1 MGPEETT
8 QNEQYIELDLKE
20 MLEIMLQYKA
30 LIITVTL
37 VAILAAGFMAFFVLP
52 PVYEA
57 ETTLLV
63 VQGDKKN
70 TTVANPD
77 NLESLINDISQL
89 PQMSINTYVAQIKEP
104 VMLSRVIQALH
115 LEEQNY
121 SFKDLDT
128 MITAANS
135 KDTNLIT
142 VSVQNTDPKLAVD
155 IADTLT
161 SEFLNSI
168 SENNQAQMSKSVQ
181 FLQEQADLVS
191 KQLEEARA
199 KQKEYEAQPGSVAF
213 LQKQQDGYLEDMNTY
228 RSKVQELDIAISQ
241 LESGV
246 STLESELAATP
257 KKLED
262 GTANPLYQTLSEQ
275 LVLKKTELAEKE
287 SQYYAADRYAG
298 SIEDTYN
305 NLQAEITTKRSEGD
319 QYLNKVAE
327 LEKTY
332 QLLSEKITETKIS
345 QSVNLGDT
353 NLLVIS
359 PATASQNPIK
369 PNKRMILALAA
380 MLGFVLSVGLAF
392 VLHMLDNKINTR
404 KDVEKNLRL
413 PVLGEVPLFSGKQNV
428 QTGPNGKKGRKPLL
442 AAPLVA
448 FEDPKAPEAEAIKVL
463 RTNLQFLGVD
473 KPLRHLLITST
484 GPDEG
489 KSLVLANLAVTLAQ
503 TGKRVLI
510 VDCDLR
516 LPMQH
521 KIYSMSN
528 LQGITNVL
536 AENVPPMDYIQ
547 ETKVKGVSL
556 LASGP
561 IPPNPSE
568 LLGSERLGTVLA
580 QLEEAYDYVLVDAP
594 PVLAVTDASLLATRL
609 DGVILVARAGVAQTN
624 RAKEALQQLTTAK
637 ARILGAVINGIERK
651 KGEGYYYYY
660 YGGQEA

>member
-20 MLEIMLQYKA
+20 MLEIMLHYKA

-37 VAILAAGFMAFFVLP
+37 VAILAAGIMAFFVLP

-104 VMLSRVIQALH
+104 VMLSRVIKTLH

-121 SFKDLDT
+121 SYTDLDT

-199 KQKEYEAQPGSVAF
+199 KQKEYEAQPGSVTF

-246 STLESELAATP
+246 STLESELASTP
-257 KKLED
+257 QKLED

-287 SQYYAADRYAG
+287 SQYNAADRYAG

-319 QYLNKVAE
+319 QFIHKVAE

-404 KDVEKNLRL
+404 KDVEKHLRL
-413 PVLGEVPLFSGKQNV
+413 PVLGEVPLFAGKQNA
-428 QTGPNGKKGRKPLL
+428 QTSPNGKKGRKALL

-510 VDCDLR
+510 VDADLR

-521 KIYSMSN
+521 KIYGMSN

-609 DGVILVARAGVAQTN
+609 DGVIVVARAGMAQTN
-624 RAKEALQQLTTAK
+624 RAKEALQQLAGAK
-637 ARILGAVINGIERK
+637 AKILGVVLNGIERK